1 MTPSAREAPSIRR
14 ECQEETTIL
23 FALRTF
29 VGTFIAGCRQVECI
43 HLAIRSDS
51 GLWGL
56 WKASV

>member
-43 HLAIRSDS
+43 HLATRSDS

-56 WKASV
+56 